1 MRLHMRPIHD
11 WEGEVDPKL
20 MKRFPELRRVLG
32 EHLYPYR
39 EQNLHPERVGP
50 FMQTGTDPFA

>member
-1 MRLHMRPIHD
+1 MRPIHD

-32 EHLYPYR
+32 ENLCPYR
-39 EQNLHPERVGP
+39 EQNPHPERVGP
-50 FMQTGTDPFA
+50 FMQTGPDLFA